1 MDIIAI
7 APASPSNG
15 SSAPGSTSGAAS
27 QDGAFSLLFNE
38 AVAATGK
45 QPRSGGSKDGGH
57 ATAKPAAPDTPTPI
71 SDQQDLEALE
81 AFLAD
86 LSPEQLFSLAAS
98 PDVGPNL
105 RALLLSSLA
114 ARTGQQPAF
123 FLNTLSFATSQA
135 AGPLAAG
142 MGSPAMGNTV
152 IDPSLLSFTV
162 EPGSVA
168 LAPRDNGQGAAEMLA
183 HLQRLIAQNND
194 RVQITASFQ
203 PSHRGES
210 PGYLN
215 GPLVVQAGDATAASS
230 SATAAQAAGIAE
242 TAVRPL
248 AETAPAPLRQE
259 SVGGDG
265 ISRVSLGQQP
275 VSEQKSE
282 SGGQQQTG
290 QQQTAQQQNSAAAP
304 ASTTLSQP
312 LGDQSGSTLFTA
324 QFQEASQA
332 VDAARSTTPNSFVT
346 TYSHIQENDVLQQIV
361 QRFTLQNQLHN
372 SRLSLKLH
380 PAELGEL
387 KIDVTVKDDA
397 LKAHIYAQTRQ
408 AQEIIDKHLPRL
420 KAILEEH
427 GMRVDD
433 LLVTFS
439 ADTLDPQSDQTGSRF
454 SEQMAEFSSPRRE
467 RGDDLFHHSFEE
479 QQRDGSETEPSGVNL
494 TV

>member
-15 SSAPGSTSGAAS
+15 SSAPTSTSGAAS

-38 AVAATGK
+38 AVAATSK
-45 QPRSGGSKDGGH
+45 LPRSGQPKDGGH
-57 ATAKPAAPDTPTPI
+57 ATATTAAPDSPAPVA
-71 SDQQDLEALE
+71 DQQDLEALQ

-105 RALLLSSLA
+105 RALLLSTLA
-114 ARTGQQPAF
+114 GRTGQQPAF
-123 FLNTLSFATSQA
+123 FLNTMTFAAGQA
-135 AGPLAAG
+135 AGPLADG
-142 MGSPAMGNTV
+142 LGNPIMGNTV

-168 LAPRDNGQGAAEMLA
+168 LAPRGNGQSAAEMLA
-183 HLQRLIAQNND
+183 HLQRLISQNND

-203 PSHRGES
+203 PTHRGET
-210 PGYLN
+210 PGYLS
-215 GPLVVQAGDATAASS
+215 GPLVVQAGEATAA
-230 SATAAQAAGIAE
+230 ATAQPAGTVEPAL
-242 TAVRPL
+242 RPI

-259 SVGGDG
+259 SVGNDG
-265 ISRVSLGQQP
+265 SPRVSVVPQP
-275 VSEQKSE
+275 GSEQSSE
-282 SGGQQQTG
+282 SGGRQQ
-290 QQQTAQQQNSAAAP
+290 ASQQQNSAAAP
-304 ASTTLSQP
+304 ASLTLSQP
-312 LGDQSGSTLFTA
+312 LSDQSATALFTA

-332 VDAARSTTPNSFVT
+332 VDGARGTTPNTLVN

-408 AQEIIDKHLPRL
+408 AQEILDKHLPRL

-439 ADTLDPQSDQTGSRF
+439 ADTLDPQSGQTGSRF
-454 SEQMAEFSSPRRE
+454 SEQMAEFTSPRRE
-467 RGDDLFHHSFEE
+467 QGDNLFHHSFEE